1 MADGYN
7 IDELRAAGLSEA
19 DIAALMGFDIAKYQA
34 DYQAST
40 KAAEDARARGLT
52 AAQATGLSDKYVA
65 LNDPRANDL
74 IGGGI
79 NEQIMGRLGLIP
91 QSYDYAPVF
100 NIKGDKAYENYNFV
114 PIPGKEYRLVDN
126 NTGQVVGTATNA
138 TEAKGL
144 AEAANAISQQQGGNA
159 NWALQEYGSYS
170 DGKGNMTSGYSDVYT
185 NEKTGFA
192 NDISMLVQAAGV
204 MAMAGAGLAAAT
216 AQTAAA
222 AAGTGAAA
230 GSTTSSLVSA
240 SSLASSTAANVAT
253 ISNIAASQA
262 AAAGLTQAS
271 SNLLAQVG
279 MGALRGG
286 ITTAAFGGDPIKGA
300 ITGGFS
306 ALGSEV
312 LGPLVDSVKGAGE
325 VATNFG
331 SSVGAA
337 AGTTVGSLVT
347 GQNLQDSFVNG
358 LINGA
363 TQYVSTEIAEEIQD
377 AKQRAASEARSKIQ
391 DAIADKLDLY
401 EGVTDPATR
410 NILTKFDLDQIVVD
424 AAKQYGDD
432 VGKWASEYVASTLSA
447 LAKGPSDT
455 GQKADTGTTTT
466 AGIADLSEAAR
477 ESIASQIDAV
487 QENLLVTGNSAAGL
501 TAANKAINDLI
512 VNAQAKYGDRG
523 SNFIKSYVANAF
535 GNLLNV
541 TATDA
546 RKDTDTTAGIGNI
559 DLTATATTVA
569 PTAAPTTQA
578 PNITLTA
585 TTAAPT
591 VRPTTQ
597 APNITLT
604 ATTAAP
610 TVRPTTQAP
619 NITLTATTTA
629 PTVRPTTQAPNVTV
643 TATTAAP
650 TTMPPTTQAPNLT
663 VTATTVPPTTA
674 PTTQAPA
681 TYPPT
686 RPPTWTTKD
695 WVMLGL
701 AVPNL
706 INRITGKGDD
716 VGTITPDSSRVTFNP
731 LNRERGIGGFDP
743 FTYGQAGP
751 GYQTAEYEFFKPYTT
766 AQPEQKYTPT
776 NVTYTPG
783 ADIYEYTPAEFEKMK
798 ADANAQYA
806 ARTAAFNNFQQ
817 TLAKQVESGAMTL
830 EQAQAEAR
838 AYAEPYGGAIIPQKA
853 QGGIVHYANGGAV
866 DPEYQYTP
874 EWKKA
879 YLDYM
884 QGRTNELP
892 PRLAGNTEEEWARR
906 MSIVRG
912 YGSDVADQTIKYWD
926 DVRADPAYAEDIRR
940 ERETGQGRAGIGN
953 APFVP
958 AGYAAINGAVNPI
971 GSRGYGESIMAVAD
985 SPSPIIIYNVGGGE
999 QRAASIDALNKAATD
1014 ANFNPFTYGQSE
1026 NSAETAYFNR
1036 LGMAEGGEADD
1047 DMVRHL
1053 LEYRKG
1059 GGHNGPGPVKGIGSG
1074 QEDKIPA
1081 WLSDGEYVW
1090 SAQDVADLGDGSTDE
1105 GVRRLDKMRQMVRK
1119 QAGRKDVKKIAKP
1132 QRGIEEMLKA
1142 VGGKV

>member
-7 IDELRAAGLSEA
+7 VDELRAAGLSEA
-19 DIAALMGFDIAKYQA
+19 DIAELVNFDIDKYQA
-34 DYQAST
+34 DYQANQ

-74 IGGGI
+74 IGGDI
-79 NEQIMGRLGLIP
+79 NAQIMGRLGLIP
-91 QSYDYAPVF
+91 TAYDYAPVF

-138 TEAKGL
+138 VEAKGL
-144 AEAANAISQQQGGNA
+144 AEAANVISSKQGGNA
-159 NWALQEYGSYS
+159 DWALQELSSWS
-170 DGKGNMTSGYSDVYT
+170 DGKGNMTTGYSDVYT
-185 NEKTGFA
+185 NEKTGFV
-192 NDISMLVQAAGV
+192 NDISMLVQAAGI

-216 AQTAAA
+216 AQSAAA

-230 GSTTSSLVSA
+230 GSTTGSLVS
-240 SSLASSTAANVAT
+240 SSALASSTAANVAT

-262 AAAGLTQAS
+262 VAAGLTEGAS
-271 SNLLAQVG
+271 TLLTQVG
-279 MGALRGG
+279 LGALRGG

-325 VATNFG
+325 VATNLG

-391 DAIADKLDLY
+391 EAINNKLDLY

-410 NILTKFDLDQIVVD
+410 NMLAKFDLDEIVVN
-424 AAKQYGDD
+424 AGKEYGDEI
-432 VGKWASEYVASTLSA
+432 GKWAADQVAKDFASFVGAATSSSTQTKTDS
-447 LAKGPSDT
+447 
-455 GQKADTGTTTT
+455 TGTQT
-466 AGIADLSEAAR
+466 AGIADLSEVA
-477 ESIASQIDAV
+477 
-487 QENLLVTGNSAAGL
+487 QENIRDQIEAIQDNLLITGTSPAGV
-501 TAANKAINDLI
+501 TAANNAINDLI
-512 VNAQAKYGDRG
+512 VNARAKYGDRG
-523 SNFIKSYVANAF
+523 ANFVTSYVQN
-535 GNLLNV
+535 GIGRLINV

-559 DLTATATTVA
+559 DLTATAPTVSPTT
-569 PTAAPTTQA
+569 APTTQA

-591 VRPTTQ
+591 ARPTTQAPNVTLTATTVAPTTAPTTQ

-610 TVRPTTQAP
+610 TARPTTQAPNITLTATTVAPTVAPTTQAP

-629 PTVRPTTQAPNVTV
+629 PTVRPTTQAPNITITATTAPPTTRPATTQAPNVTV
-643 TATTAAP
+643 TATTTPP
-650 TTMPPTTQAPNLT
+650 TTQPTTQAP
-663 VTATTVPPTTA
+663 P
-674 PTTQAPA
+674 

-695 WVMLGL
+695 WIMLGL

-706 INRITGKGDD
+706 VNRIVGKGDD

-731 LNRERGIGGFDP
+731 LNRQRGVGGFDP
-743 FTYGQAGP
+743 FTYGQAGT

-776 NVTYTPG
+776 TVSYTPG

-806 ARTAAFNNFQQ
+806 TRSAAFNNFQQ

-838 AYAEPYGGAIIPQKA
+838 AYAEPFGGAIMQQKA
-853 QGGIVHYANGGAV
+853 EGGYI
-866 DPEYQYTP
+866 
-874 EWKKA
+874 
-879 YLDYM
+879 
-884 QGRTNELP
+884 
-892 PRLAGNTEEEWARR
+892 
-906 MSIVRG
+906 
-912 YGSDVADQTIKYWD
+912 
-926 DVRADPAYAEDIRR
+926 
-940 ERETGQGRAGIGN
+940 
-953 APFVP
+953 
-958 AGYAAINGAVNPI
+958 GYA
-971 GSRGYGESIMAVAD
+971 D
-985 SPSPIIIYNVGGGE
+985 
-999 QRAASIDALNKAATD
+999 
-1014 ANFNPFTYGQSE
+1014 
-1026 NSAETAYFNR
+1026 
-1036 LGMAEGGEADD
+1036 GGEADD
-1047 DMVRHL
+1047 DMIKHL
-1053 LEYRKG
+1053 MEYRKG
-1059 GGHNGPGPVKGIGSG
+1059 GGHHGPGPVKGIGSG

-1132 QRGIEEMLKA
+1132 QKGIDQMLKE

>member
-1 MADGYN
+1 MAGGYN

-19 DIAALMGFDIAKYQA
+19 DIADLMAFDLTEYQKPYQA
-34 DYQAST
+34 YQ

-52 AAQATGLSDKYVA
+52 AAQATGLSDRYVA
-65 LNDPRANDL
+65 LNDPRSNDL

-100 NIKGDKAYENYNFV
+100 NIKGDQEYENYNFV
-114 PIPGKEYRLVDN
+114 PVPGKTYRLVDN
-126 NTGQVVGTATNA
+126 NTGEVIGTATNA

-144 AEAANAISQQQGGNA
+144 AEAANAISQQMGGNA
-159 NWALQEYGSYS
+159 NWALQEYGSWS

-185 NEKTGFA
+185 NKKTGFV
-192 NDISMLVQAAGV
+192 NDISMLVQAAGIMT
-204 MAMAGAGLAAAT
+204 MAAGGLAALT
-216 AQTAAA
+216 TQGAA
-222 AAGTGAAA
+222 AAGAGAAA
-230 GSTTSSLVSA
+230 GSTTGSLVST
-240 SSLASSTAANVAT
+240 SSLAANTAANVSA

-262 AAAGLTQAS
+262 VAAGLTEGAS
-271 SNLLAQVG
+271 TLLTQVG
-279 MGALRGG
+279 LGALRGG

-432 VGKWASEYVASTLSA
+432 VGKWASEYVASTLSE
-447 LAKGPSDT
+447 LAKGSSDT

-466 AGIADLSEAAR
+466 AGIADLSEVAR
-477 ESIASQIDAV
+477 ESMASQIDAI

-591 VRPTTQ
+591 APPTTQ

-610 TVRPTTQAP
+610 TFAPTTQAP
-619 NITLTATTTA
+619 NITLTATTAA
-629 PTVRPTTQAPNVTV
+629 PTARPTTQAPPITV
-643 TATTAAP
+643 TATTSVP
-650 TTMPPTTQAPNLT
+650 TVSPTTQAPPIT
-663 VTATTVPPTTA
+663 VTATTSVPTTA
-674 PTTQAPA
+674 PTTQAPP

-695 WVMLGL
+695 WIMLGL

-706 INRITGKGDD
+706 VNRIVGKGDD

-776 NVTYTPG
+776 TVSYTPG

-806 ARTAAFNNFQQ
+806 TRSAAFNNFQQ

-838 AYAEPYGGAIIPQKA
+838 AYAEPYGGAIIQQKA
-853 QGGIVHYANGGAV
+853 DGGYIEYA
-866 DPEYQYTP
+866 D
-874 EWKKA
+874 
-879 YLDYM
+879 
-884 QGRTNELP
+884 
-892 PRLAGNTEEEWARR
+892 
-906 MSIVRG
+906 
-912 YGSDVADQTIKYWD
+912 
-926 DVRADPAYAEDIRR
+926 
-940 ERETGQGRAGIGN
+940 
-953 APFVP
+953 
-958 AGYAAINGAVNPI
+958 
-971 GSRGYGESIMAVAD
+971 
-985 SPSPIIIYNVGGGE
+985 
-999 QRAASIDALNKAATD
+999 
-1014 ANFNPFTYGQSE
+1014 
-1026 NSAETAYFNR
+1026 
-1036 LGMAEGGEADD
+1036 GGEADD

-1053 LEYRKG
+1053 LEYSKG
-1059 GGHNGPGPVKGIGSG
+1059 GGHQGPGRVRGIGGG

-1090 SAQDVADLGDGSTDE
+1090 SAQDVAMLGGGSTED
-1105 GVRRLDKMRQMVRK
+1105 GTRKLDKMRQMVRRR
-1119 QAGRKDVKKIAKP
+1119 AGFKDVKNIAKAP
-1132 QRGIEEMLKA
+1132 HGIDEMLKA
-1142 VGGKV
+1142 VGVKV